1 MRNRIRHTTAE
12 HTRNTFFQLPVF
24 LFTSEFKGLSNDAKV
39 LYALLRGRHELSVG
53 NGWENDKGEVY
64 LIMSRVSM
72 AELLDVSENTVLKI
86 VNELKKFELIEEE
99 RRGQGKANLLYL
111 LQIKT
116 CKNYNSRPSKN
127 EVQNPQNLSP
137 SNIDPSNI
145 DFNYISNARE
155 KQIKK
160 VTKKRTEKE
169 TPTKQGS
176 FDTDE
181 FYELAKKRSY
191 EADKGKDK

>member
-39 LYALLRGRHELSVG
+39 LYALLRGRHELSVE
-53 NGWENDKGEVY
+53 NGWENDKGEIY
-64 LIMSRVSM
+64 LIMSRESM

-86 VNELKKFELIEEE
+86 VNELKKFELVEEE
-99 RRGQGKANLLYL
+99 RRGQGKTNLLYL
-111 LQIKT
+111 LQVKT
-116 CKNYNSRPSKN
+116 CKNYNSRPSKI
-127 EVQNPQNLSP
+127 EVQNPQELRGNYKDLSE
-137 SNIDPSNI
+137 IDSV
-145 DFNYISNARE
+145 YTNARE
-155 KQIKK
+155 KPIKK
-160 VTKKRTEKE
+160 TTKKRTEKE

-176 FDTDE
+176 FSTDE
-181 FYELAKKRSY
+181 FYELALKRSY

>member
-39 LYALLRGRHELSVG
+39 LYALLRGRHELSVE
-53 NGWENDKGEVY
+53 NGWENDKGEIY
-64 LIMSRVSM
+64 LIMSRESM

-86 VNELKKFELIEEE
+86 VNELKKFELVEEE
-99 RRGQGKANLLYL
+99 RRGQGKTNLLYL
-111 LQIKT
+111 LQVKT
-116 CKNYNSRPSKN
+116 CKNYNSRPSKI
-127 EVQNPQNLSP
+127 EVQNPQELRGNYKDLSE
-137 SNIDPSNI
+137 IDSI
-145 DFNYISNARE
+145 YTNARE
-155 KQIKK
+155 KPIKK

-176 FDTDE
+176 FNTDE
-181 FYELAKKRSY
+181 FYQLALKRSY
-191 EADKGKDK
+191 DADKGKDK